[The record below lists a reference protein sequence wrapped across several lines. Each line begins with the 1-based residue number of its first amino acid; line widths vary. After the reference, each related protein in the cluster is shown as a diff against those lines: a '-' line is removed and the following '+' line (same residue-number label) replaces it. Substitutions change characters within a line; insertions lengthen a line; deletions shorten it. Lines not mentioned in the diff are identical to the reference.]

1 MYRISRPREPGI
13 FDLDILQG
21 ETIEAISF
29 SNIGTDSFNILTDN
43 NQLFIISITD
53 DGKLAAAVIDMSSLD
68 TQVGH

>member
-1 MYRISRPREPGI
+1 MYRISRPRDPGI
-13 FDLDILQG
+13 YDLDILQG

-53 DGKLAAAVIDMSSLD
+53 EGKLAAAVIDMSALN

>member
-13 FDLDILQG
+13 YDLDILQG

-29 SNIGTDSFNILTDN
+29 SNIETDSFNILTDN

-53 DGKLAAAVIDMSSLD
+53 EGKLAAAVIDMSNLD

>member
-13 FDLDILQG
+13 YELDILQG

-29 SNIGTDSFNILTDN
+29 SNIGIDSFNILTDN

-53 DGKLAAAVIDMSSLD
+53 EGKLAAAVIDMSNLD

>member
-13 FDLDILQG
+13 YDLDILQG

-53 DGKLAAAVIDMSSLD
+53 EGKLAAAVIDMSNLD